1 MEVTEREP
9 SRRQPRSYYILS
21 NHKTSY
27 YILSDPIHS
36 IQPIHGGRHETPV
49 MSSCQATSHAPLSSH
64 LPCSFHES
72 RASLN
77 SSRRS
82 LLFSPRTGSPVAFKV
97 HMSRSRNTTLPSF
110 RIKTIVER
118 RVPYQPFS
126 PAPIETLIGS
136 TSTVVRSSS
145 RLLGGRCVRS
155 LELVKVRVLSM
166 SRQ

>member
-1 MEVTEREP
+1 M
-9 SRRQPRSYYILS
+9 SRAVASLVSISDQ
-21 NHKTSY
+21 KTSY

-49 MSSCQATSHAPLSSH
+49 MSSCRHAKPPLPPASRPS
-64 LPCSFHES
+64 LHES

-82 LLFSPRTGSPVAFKV
+82 LPSSPRTGSPVAFNV

-126 PAPIETLIGS
+126 PAPIETLSGS

-145 RLLGGRCVRS
+145 RLLGGCCVRS
-155 LELVKVRVLSM
+155 LNW
-166 SRQ
+166 